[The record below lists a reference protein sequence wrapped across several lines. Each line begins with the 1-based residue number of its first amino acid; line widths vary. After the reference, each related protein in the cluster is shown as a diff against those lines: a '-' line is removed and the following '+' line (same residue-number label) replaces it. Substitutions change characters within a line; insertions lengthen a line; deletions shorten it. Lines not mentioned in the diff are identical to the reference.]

1 MKLVP
6 LRRGLC
12 HQLAILPNSEAIQRR
27 EPGTTLRNIRRSG
40 RP

>member
-1 MKLVP
+1 MNLLLLK
-6 LRRGLC
+6 RGFC

-27 EPGTTLRNIRRSG
+27 EPGITLRDIRRSE